1 MLLLAK
7 NKLLNIRNS
16 KITIGICN
24 ETIIDPM
31 VVLDLT
37 NYNFLSKFMVSLLLI
52 EGISRHTT
60 STKRQRIEIHCIVP
74 QTCFEFNVG
83 SSHGKIYLAF

>member
-1 MLLLAK
+1 MLLLAR

-16 KITIGICN
+16 KITIGICH
-24 ETIIDPM
+24 ETIVDPM

-37 NYNFLSKFMVSLLLI
+37 NYIFLSKFMVSLLLI

-83 SSHGKIYLAF
+83 SSHGKIYLVF